1 MTFDGRQFIVI
12 YSKQA
17 REQGMYYRD
26 EKIFTPTKDQG
37 YIILIE
43 GRIGSLNANKPTG
56 YTGEVKR
63 MTFALADVLSR
74 MSEED
79 VTALRA
85 HQNKVL
91 TPREIEEARI
101 QMNKRMEENRDKPS
115 I

>member
-1 MTFDGRQFIVI
+1 
-12 YSKQA
+12 
-17 REQGMYYRD
+17 MYYRD

-56 YTGEVKR
+56 FAGEVQR

-101 QMNKRMEENRDKPS
+101 QMNKRMEENRDSPS